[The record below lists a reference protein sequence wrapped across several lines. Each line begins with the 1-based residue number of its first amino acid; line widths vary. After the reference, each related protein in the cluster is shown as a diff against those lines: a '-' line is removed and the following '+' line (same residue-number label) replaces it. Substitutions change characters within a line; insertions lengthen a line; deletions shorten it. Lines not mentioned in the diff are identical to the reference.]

1 MSRRVKKLNQ
11 LFRADISALLQKEVR
26 DPRLDTLLSVNEVDV
41 SEDMRHA
48 TVYVSHLAGDEHKD
62 EILAALNAAAGF
74 FRTEIAKKTDIRYM
88 PVFNFIW
95 DDTIERGV
103 RLNTL
108 IDWVTQH
115 QPED

>member
-48 TVYVSHLAGDEHKD
+48 TVYVSHLG
-62 EILAALNAAAGF
+62 
-74 FRTEIAKKTDIRYM
+74 R
-88 PVFNFIW
+88 
-95 DDTIERGV
+95 
-103 RLNTL
+103 
-108 IDWVTQH
+108 
-115 QPED
+115 

>member
-1 MSRRVKKLNQ
+1 M
-11 LFRADISALLQKEVR
+11 
-26 DPRLDTLLSVNEVDV
+26 SVNEVDI

-48 TVYVSHLAGDEHKD
+48 NVYVSHLAGDEHKD

-88 PVFNFIW
+88 PVFHFVW
-95 DDTIERGV
+95 DITIERGV

-108 IDWVTQH
+108 IDQVIHH